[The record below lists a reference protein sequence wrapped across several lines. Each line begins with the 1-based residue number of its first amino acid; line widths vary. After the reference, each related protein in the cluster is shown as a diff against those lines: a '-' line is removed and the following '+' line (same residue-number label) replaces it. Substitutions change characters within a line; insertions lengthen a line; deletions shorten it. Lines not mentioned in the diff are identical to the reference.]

1 MLLGLDRCLG
11 DGRTLHHV
19 LQLLVRVGG
28 DGVDG
33 AVVHGVDDGGGSGD
47 GRQNV
52 VFLHALPDGA
62 GDVLREQHGGI
73 HSAEKLLHGGRTRP
87 LGADAQNELKAIA
100 TTEPAATEAAPTEK
114 VTYTEPP
121 APTETEALTDGW
133 HTINGKRYYI
143 QDGEKYVDLQ
153 EIDNAL
159 YYFDEDGALA
169 ENEDV
174 DYYGT
179 TLHAG
184 RDGIIGGITY
194 DEIWGNWSDERY
206 SFGNGGHSSII
217 EFNSEIENCD
227 SFQFCLEAGGLHGAK
242 VNGTWKIYI
251 RCNGNWEFA
260 QDINYTEPN
269 GYFDI
274 KLDGYKNFDAITACP
289 MVQGNA
295 TYSAVF
301 YLQNVHCVL

>member
-1 MLLGLDRCLG
+1 MVPIILAAVALVVVVLLA
-11 DGRTLHHV
+11 
-19 LQLLVRVGG
+19 VR
-28 DGVDG
+28 
-33 AVVHGVDDGGGSGD
+33 AFHN
-47 GRQNV
+47 R
-52 VFLHALPDGA
+52 
-62 GDVLREQHGGI
+62 
-73 HSAEKLLHGGRTRP
+73 
-87 LGADAQNELKAIA
+87 ADAQNELKAIA

>member
-1 MLLGLDRCLG
+1 
-11 DGRTLHHV
+11 
-19 LQLLVRVGG
+19 VR
-28 DGVDG
+28 
-33 AVVHGVDDGGGSGD
+33 AFHN
-47 GRQNV
+47 R
-52 VFLHALPDGA
+52 
-62 GDVLREQHGGI
+62 
-73 HSAEKLLHGGRTRP
+73 
-87 LGADAQNELKAIA
+87 ADAQNELKAIA

>member
-1 MLLGLDRCLG
+1 MYCYNCGKEIAETVKFCP
-11 DGRTLHHV
+11 HC
-19 LQLLVRVGG
+19 
-28 DGVDG
+28 G
-33 AVVHGVDDGGGSGD
+33 AEQKQPQQQEPQQPIQQQPAQW
-47 GRQNV
+47 QN
-52 VFLHALPDGA
+52 PQQQDT
-62 GDVLREQHGGI
+62 QWQ
-73 HSAEKLLHGGRTRP
+73 TP
-87 LGADAQNELKAIA
+87 QQPTQWQNP
-100 TTEPAATEAAPTEK
+100 PAANNSGKNNSWQSRLPIILAA
-114 VTYTEPP
+114 V
-121 APTETEALTDGW
+121 ALVVVILLAVRADGW

-174 DYYGT
+174 DYYGA

-184 RDGIIGGITY
+184 RDGIIEGITY
-194 DEIWGNWSDERY
+194 DEIWGSWSDERY

-242 VNGTWKIYI
+242 ANGTWKIYI

-260 QDINYTEPN
+260 QDINYTEPD
-269 GYFDI
+269 GCFGI
-274 KLDGYKNFDAITACP
+274 KLNGYKNFDAITAYP
-289 MVQGNA
+289 TVWGNA

>member
-1 MLLGLDRCLG
+1 MR
-11 DGRTLHHV
+11 R
-19 LQLLVRVGG
+19 
-28 DGVDG
+28 
-33 AVVHGVDDGGGSGD
+33 
-47 GRQNV
+47 
-52 VFLHALPDGA
+52 
-62 GDVLREQHGGI
+62 LR
-73 HSAEKLLHGGRTRP
+73 R
-87 LGADAQNELKAIA
+87 
-100 TTEPAATEAAPTEK
+100 
-114 VTYTEPP
+114 
-121 APTETEALTDGW
+121 
-133 HTINGKRYYI
+133 
-143 QDGEKYVDLQ
+143 
-153 EIDNAL
+153 

-260 QDINYTEPN
+260 QDINYTEPD
-269 GYFDI
+269 GCFDI
-274 KLDGYKNFDAITACP
+274 KLNGYKNFDAITAYP
-289 MVQGNA
+289 TVRGNA

>member
-1 MLLGLDRCLG
+1 MYCYNCGKEIAETVKFCPYCGAEQKQPQQSPQWQQPQQPTQWQNPPAANNSGKNNSWQSRLPIILSAVALVVVVLLAVRAFHN
-11 DGRTLHHV
+11 RT
-19 LQLLVRVGG
+19 
-28 DGVDG
+28 
-33 AVVHGVDDGGGSGD
+33 
-47 GRQNV
+47 
-52 VFLHALPDGA
+52 
-62 GDVLREQHGGI
+62 
-73 HSAEKLLHGGRTRP
+73 
-87 LGADAQNELKAIA
+87 DAQNELKAIA

-143 QDGEKYVDLQ
+143 QDDEKYVDLQ

-217 EFNSEIENCD
+217 EFSSEIENCD

-260 QDINYTEPN
+260 QDINYTEPD
-269 GYFDI
+269 GCFDI
-274 KLDGYKNFDAITACP
+274 KLNGYKNFDAITAYP
-289 MVQGNA
+289 TVQGNA

>member
-1 MLLGLDRCLG
+1 MYCYNCGKEIAETVKFCPYCGAEQKQPQQPVQQPQQQDTQWQAPQQPTQWQNPPAANNSGKNNSWQSRLPIILAAVALVVVVLLA
-11 DGRTLHHV
+11 
-19 LQLLVRVGG
+19 VR
-28 DGVDG
+28 
-33 AVVHGVDDGGGSGD
+33 AFHN
-47 GRQNV
+47 R
-52 VFLHALPDGA
+52 
-62 GDVLREQHGGI
+62 
-73 HSAEKLLHGGRTRP
+73 
-87 LGADAQNELKAIA
+87 ADAQNELKAIA
-100 TTEPAATEAAPTEK
+100 TTEAAPTEK